1 MLSYSKNV
9 AFAWCLVSV
18 AGLACVLAGSAVALQ
33 AQAKTTK
40 DSVYSAAQSKRGE
53 ALYQTKCAS
62 CHGKNLAGDVGPALA
77 GPDFVGFWDKMALS
91 ELVDK
96 ISTTMPED
104 APGSITRPQAADLV
118 AFILQTNKYP
128 AGTADLSS
136 ENGVLKTIA
145 IAK

>member
-1 MLSYSKNV
+1 
-9 AFAWCLVSV
+9 
-18 AGLACVLAGSAVALQ
+18 
-33 AQAKTTK
+33 
-40 DSVYSAAQSKRGE
+40 
-53 ALYQTKCAS
+53 
-62 CHGKNLAGDVGPALA
+62 
-77 GPDFVGFWDKMALS
+77 MALS